1 MMFIKRTLHLSTV
14 LLIFDRSSTV
24 AGICLI
30 IFLLIGS
37 TARRCCNNLVHM
49 TMTDLTGDVEGYGRS
64 STRWTT
70 SQRVSTLF
78 IIFRIET
85 SYQCW
90 VMTETPLV
98 AVSNTRYVL
107 IWWAFKLLLL
117 LSSWGRCSIWGC
129 YLLITVQVTFWYA
142 CKWWIIASKYILS
155 CHLPKITHFLFTII
169 ENRIIVN
176 CFSVLFIRIKP
187 SKNNLF
193 CSQ

>member
-24 AGICLI
+24 ARICLI

-49 TMTDLTGDVEGYGRS
+49 TMSDLTSDVEGNGRRC
-64 STRWTT
+64 TRWTT

-78 IIFRIET
+78 LIFRIKAG
-85 SYQCW
+85 YQCR
-90 VMTETPLV
+90 VVTETPLV

-107 IWWAFKLLLL
+107 IWRTFKLLLF
-117 LSSWGRCSIWGC
+117 LSSWGRCPNRGC

-142 CKWWIIASKYILS
+142 CKWWIIATKYILS